1 MRLKSIITVI
11 ALILIMFMSAIES
24 SIISLAL
31 PTIKQD
37 LNAGNLI
44 SLIFTAYFIAL
55 VIANPI
61 VGELLSRFKIIYVA
75 IAGLLLFSIGSFMC
89 GLSTNFTMLII
100 SRVIQGFGSGVLMS
114 LSQIVPKLAFEIPLR
129 YKIMGIVG
137 SVWGISSII
146 GPLLGGGILEFAT
159 WHWLF
164 YINIPIAIIAIILVI
179 WTFHFPE
186 EETVAKSKFDTKGL
200 TLFYVFIGLIMFAL
214 LNQQLLLLNFLSF
227 ILAIVVAMCLFKVEK
242 HVSSPFLPVVE
253 FNRSI
258 TLVFITDL
266 LTAICLMGFNL
277 YIPVYLQEQLG
288 LSPLQSGL
296 VIFPLSVAWITLN
309 FNLHLSV
316 AWITLNFNLHRIEAK
331 LSRKVIYLLSFTLLL
346 VSSIIISFGIKLP
359 VLIAFVLILAG
370 LSFGYIYTKDSVI
383 VQEET
388 SPLQMKKMMSF
399 YGLTKN
405 LGASIGSTIMGYLY
419 AIQSG
424 IFGPNL
430 HNVLSAVAVISIG
443 LIVLWVVF
451 FKEQSSQ
458 SKE

>member
-1 MRLKSIITVI
+1 MRLKSIVTVI
-11 ALILIMFMSAIES
+11 ALILIMFMAAIES

-61 VGELLSRFKIIYVA
+61 VGELLTRFKIIYIA
-75 IAGLLLFSIGSFMC
+75 IAGLTLFTVGSLMS
-89 GLSTNFTMLII
+89 GLSTHFSMLII
-100 SRVIQGFGSGVLMS
+100 SRVIQGFGSGVMMS

-164 YINIPIAIIAIILVI
+164 YINIPIAIIAIILVV

-186 EETVAKSKFDTKGL
+186 EKTVAKSKFDTKGI
-200 TLFYVFIGLIMFAL
+200 TLFYIFIGLIMFAL
-214 LNQQLLLLNFLSF
+214 LNQQHLYLNIIGFV
-227 ILAIVVAMCLFKVEK
+227 LAILVALRLFNVEK
-242 HVSSPFLPVVE
+242 KVSSPFLPVAE
-253 FNRSI
+253 FNRMI

-266 LTAICLMGFNL
+266 LTAVCLMGFNL

-309 FNLHLSV
+309 FNLH
-316 AWITLNFNLHRIEAK
+316 HIEAK
-331 LSRKVIYLLSFTLLL
+331 LSRKVIYLSSFTLLL
-346 VSSIIISFGIKLP
+346 LLSSIIIAFGIKLP
-359 VLIAFVLILAG
+359 ILIACVLILSG

-388 SPLQMKKMMSF
+388 SPIQMKKMMSF

-419 AIQSG
+419 ALKSG
-424 IFGPNL
+424 LFGANL
-430 HNVLSAVAVISIG
+430 HNILGVVSLISVG
-443 LIVLWVVF
+443 LIVVWLIF
-451 FKEQSSQ
+451 YREAASQTKE
-458 SKE
+458 

>member
-159 WHWLF
+159 WDWLF

-309 FNLHLSV
+309 FNLH
-316 AWITLNFNLHRIEAK
+316 RIEAK

>member
-1 MRLKSIITVI
+1 MRLKSIVTVI
-11 ALILIMFMSAIES
+11 ALILIMFMAAIES

-55 VIANPI
+55 VITNPI
-61 VGELLSRFKIIYVA
+61 VGELLTRFKIIYIA
-75 IAGLLLFSIGSFMC
+75 IAGLTLFTVGSLMS
-89 GLSTNFTMLII
+89 GLSTHFSMLII
-100 SRVIQGFGSGVLMS
+100 SRVIQGFGSGVMMS

-164 YINIPIAIIAIILVI
+164 YINIPIAIIAIILVV

-186 EETVAKSKFDTKGL
+186 EKTVAKSKFDTKGI
-200 TLFYVFIGLIMFAL
+200 TLFYIFIGLIMFAL
-214 LNQQLLLLNFLSF
+214 LNQQHLYLNIIGFV
-227 ILAIVVAMCLFKVEK
+227 LAILVALRLFNVEK
-242 HVSSPFLPVVE
+242 KVSSPFLPVAE
-253 FNRSI
+253 FNRMI

-266 LTAICLMGFNL
+266 LTAVCLMGFNL

-309 FNLHLSV
+309 FNLH
-316 AWITLNFNLHRIEAK
+316 HIEAK
-331 LSRKVIYLLSFTLLL
+331 LSRKVIYLSSFTLLL
-346 VSSIIISFGIKLP
+346 LSSIIIAFGIKLP
-359 VLIAFVLILAG
+359 ILIACVLILSG

-388 SPLQMKKMMSF
+388 SPIQMKKMMSF

-419 AIQSG
+419 ALKSG
-424 IFGPNL
+424 LFGANL
-430 HNVLSAVAVISIG
+430 HNILGVVSLISVG
-443 LIVLWVVF
+443 LIVVWLIF
-451 FKEQSSQ
+451 YREAASQTKE
-458 SKE
+458 

>member
-309 FNLHLSV
+309 FNLH
-316 AWITLNFNLHRIEAK
+316 RIEAK

-370 LSFGYIYTKDSVI
+370 LIFGYIYTKDSVI

>member
-1 MRLKSIITVI
+1 MRLKSIVTVI
-11 ALILIMFMSAIES
+11 ALILIMFMAAIES

-61 VGELLSRFKIIYVA
+61 VGELLTRFKIIYIA
-75 IAGLLLFSIGSFMC
+75 IAGLTLFTVGSLMS
-89 GLSTNFTMLII
+89 GLSTHFSMLII
-100 SRVIQGFGSGVLMS
+100 SRVIQGFGSGVMMS

-164 YINIPIAIIAIILVI
+164 FINIPIAIIAIILVV
-179 WTFHFPE
+179 WTFHFSE
-186 EETVAKSKFDTKGL
+186 EETVAKSKFDTKGI
-200 TLFYVFIGLIMFAL
+200 TLFYIFIGLIMFAL
-214 LNQQLLLLNFLSF
+214 LNQQHLYLNIIGFV
-227 ILAIVVAMCLFKVEK
+227 LAILIALRLFNVEK
-242 HVSSPFLPVVE
+242 KVSSPFLPVAE
-253 FNRSI
+253 FNRMI

-266 LTAICLMGFNL
+266 LTAVCLMGFNL

-309 FNLHLSV
+309 FNLH
-316 AWITLNFNLHRIEAK
+316 HIEAK
-331 LSRKVIYLLSFTLLL
+331 LSRKVIYLSSFTLLL
-346 VSSIIISFGIKLP
+346 LSSIIIAFGIKLP
-359 VLIAFVLILAG
+359 ILIACVLILSG
-370 LSFGYIYTKDSVI
+370 ISFGYIYTKDSVI

-388 SPLQMKKMMSF
+388 SPIQMKKMMSF

-419 AIQSG
+419 ALKSG
-424 IFGPNL
+424 LFGANL
-430 HNVLSAVAVISIG
+430 HNILGVVSLISVW
-443 LIVLWVVF
+443 LIVVWLIF
-451 FKEQSSQ
+451 YREAASQ
-458 SKE
+458 TNE

>member
-1 MRLKSIITVI
+1 MQLKSIITVI

-309 FNLHLSV
+309 FNLH
-316 AWITLNFNLHRIEAK
+316 RIEAK

>member
-1 MRLKSIITVI
+1 
-11 ALILIMFMSAIES
+11 S

-309 FNLHLSV
+309 FNLH
-316 AWITLNFNLHRIEAK
+316 RIEAK

>member
-137 SVWGISSII
+137 SVWGISSIV

-309 FNLHLSV
+309 FNLH
-316 AWITLNFNLHRIEAK
+316 RIEAK

>member
-1 MRLKSIITVI
+1 MRLKSIVTVI
-11 ALILIMFMSAIES
+11 ALILIMFMAAIES

-61 VGELLSRFKIIYVA
+61 VGELLTRFKIIYIA
-75 IAGLLLFSIGSFMC
+75 IAGLTLFTVGSLMS
-89 GLSTNFTMLII
+89 GLSTHFSMLVI
-100 SRVIQGFGSGVLMS
+100 SRVIQGFGSGVMMS

-146 GPLLGGGILEFAT
+146 GPLLGGGILEFVT

-164 YINIPIAIIAIILVI
+164 YINIPIAIIAIILVV

-186 EETVAKSKFDTKGL
+186 EETVAKSKFDTKGI
-200 TLFYVFIGLIMFAL
+200 TLFYIFIGLIMFAL
-214 LNQQLLLLNFLSF
+214 LNQQHLYLNIIGFV
-227 ILAIVVAMCLFKVEK
+227 LAILVALRLFNVEK
-242 HVSSPFLPVVE
+242 KVSSPFLPVAE
-253 FNRSI
+253 FNRMI

-266 LTAICLMGFNL
+266 LTAVCLMGFNL

-309 FNLHLSV
+309 FNLH
-316 AWITLNFNLHRIEAK
+316 HIEAK
-331 LSRKVIYLLSFTLLL
+331 LSRKVIYLSSFTLLL
-346 VSSIIISFGIKLP
+346 LSSIIIAFGIKLP
-359 VLIAFVLILAG
+359 ILIACVLILSG

-388 SPLQMKKMMSF
+388 SPIQMKKMMSF

-419 AIQSG
+419 ALKSG
-424 IFGPNL
+424 LFGANL
-430 HNVLSAVAVISIG
+430 HNILGVVSLISVG
-443 LIVLWVVF
+443 LIVVWLIF
-451 FKEQSSQ
+451 YREAASQTKE
-458 SKE
+458 

>member
-1 MRLKSIITVI
+1 MRLKSIVTVI
-11 ALILIMFMSAIES
+11 ALILIMFMAAIES

-61 VGELLSRFKIIYVA
+61 VGELLTRFKIIYIA
-75 IAGLLLFSIGSFMC
+75 IAGLTLFTVGSLMS
-89 GLSTNFTMLII
+89 GLSTHFSMLII
-100 SRVIQGFGSGVLMS
+100 SRVIQGFGSGVMMS

-164 YINIPIAIIAIILVI
+164 YINIPIAIIAIILVV

-186 EETVAKSKFDTKGL
+186 EETVAKSKFDTKGI
-200 TLFYVFIGLIMFAL
+200 TLFYIFIGLIMFAL
-214 LNQQLLLLNFLSF
+214 LNQQHLYLNIIGFV
-227 ILAIVVAMCLFKVEK
+227 LAILVALRLFNVEK
-242 HVSSPFLPVVE
+242 KVSYPFLPVAE
-253 FNRSI
+253 FNRMI

-266 LTAICLMGFNL
+266 LTAVCLMGFNL

-309 FNLHLSV
+309 FNLH
-316 AWITLNFNLHRIEAK
+316 HIEAK
-331 LSRKVIYLLSFTLLL
+331 LSRKVIYLSSFTLLL
-346 VSSIIISFGIKLP
+346 LSSIIIAFGIKLP
-359 VLIAFVLILAG
+359 ILIACVLILSG

-388 SPLQMKKMMSF
+388 SPIQMKKMMSF

-419 AIQSG
+419 ALKSG
-424 IFGPNL
+424 LFGANL
-430 HNVLSAVAVISIG
+430 HNILGVVSLISVG
-443 LIVLWVVF
+443 LIVVWLIF
-451 FKEQSSQ
+451 YREAASQTKE
-458 SKE
+458 

>member
-1 MRLKSIITVI
+1 
-11 ALILIMFMSAIES
+11 MFMSAIES

-309 FNLHLSV
+309 FNLH
-316 AWITLNFNLHRIEAK
+316 RIEAK

-424 IFGPNL
+424 IFGPN
-430 HNVLSAVAVISIG
+430 
-443 LIVLWVVF
+443 
-451 FKEQSSQ
+451 
-458 SKE
+458 

>member
-1 MRLKSIITVI
+1 MRLKSIVTVI
-11 ALILIMFMSAIES
+11 ALILIMFMAAIES

-61 VGELLSRFKIIYVA
+61 VGELLTRFKIIYIA
-75 IAGLLLFSIGSFMC
+75 IAGLTLFTVGSLIS
-89 GLSTNFTMLII
+89 GLSTHFSMLII
-100 SRVIQGFGSGVLMS
+100 SRVIQGFGSGVMMS

-164 YINIPIAIIAIILVI
+164 YINIPIAIIAIILVV

-186 EETVAKSKFDTKGL
+186 EETVAKSKFDTKGI
-200 TLFYVFIGLIMFAL
+200 TLFYIFIGLIMFAL
-214 LNQQLLLLNFLSF
+214 LNQQHLYLNIIGFV
-227 ILAIVVAMCLFKVEK
+227 LAILVALRLFNVEK
-242 HVSSPFLPVVE
+242 KVSSPFLPVAE
-253 FNRSI
+253 FNRMI

-266 LTAICLMGFNL
+266 LTAVCLMGFNL

-309 FNLHLSV
+309 FNLH
-316 AWITLNFNLHRIEAK
+316 HIEAK
-331 LSRKVIYLLSFTLLL
+331 LSRKVIYLSSFTLLL
-346 VSSIIISFGIKLP
+346 LSSIIIAFGIKLP
-359 VLIAFVLILAG
+359 ILIACVLILSG

-388 SPLQMKKMMSF
+388 SPIQMKKMMSF

-419 AIQSG
+419 ALKSG
-424 IFGPNL
+424 LFGANL
-430 HNVLSAVAVISIG
+430 HNILGVVSLISVG
-443 LIVLWVVF
+443 LIVVWLIF
-451 FKEQSSQ
+451 YREAASQTKE
-458 SKE
+458 

>member
-309 FNLHLSV
+309 FNLH
-316 AWITLNFNLHRIEAK
+316 RIEAK

-346 VSSIIISFGIKLP
+346 VSSIIISFVIKLP

>member
-309 FNLHLSV
+309 FNLH
-316 AWITLNFNLHRIEAK
+316 RIEAK

-424 IFGPNL
+424 IFDPNL

>member
-1 MRLKSIITVI
+1 MRLKSIVTVI
-11 ALILIMFMSAIES
+11 ALILIMFMATIES

-61 VGELLSRFKIIYVA
+61 VGELLTRFKIIYIA
-75 IAGLLLFSIGSFMC
+75 IAGLTLFTVGSLMS
-89 GLSTNFTMLII
+89 GLSTHFSMLVI
-100 SRVIQGFGSGVLMS
+100 SRVIQGFGSGVMMS

-164 YINIPIAIIAIILVI
+164 YINIPIAIIAIILVV

-186 EETVAKSKFDTKGL
+186 EETVAKSKFDTKGI
-200 TLFYVFIGLIMFAL
+200 TLFYIFIGLIMFAL
-214 LNQQLLLLNFLSF
+214 LNQQHLYLNIIGFV
-227 ILAIVVAMCLFKVEK
+227 LAILVALRLFNVEK
-242 HVSSPFLPVVE
+242 KVSSPFLPVAE
-253 FNRSI
+253 FNRMI

-266 LTAICLMGFNL
+266 LTAVCLMGFNL

-309 FNLHLSV
+309 FNLH
-316 AWITLNFNLHRIEAK
+316 HIEAK
-331 LSRKVIYLLSFTLLL
+331 LSRKVIYLSSFTLLL
-346 VSSIIISFGIKLP
+346 LSSIIIAFGIKLP
-359 VLIAFVLILAG
+359 ILIACVLILSG

-388 SPLQMKKMMSF
+388 SPIQMKKMMSF

-419 AIQSG
+419 ALKSG
-424 IFGPNL
+424 LFGANL
-430 HNVLSAVAVISIG
+430 HNILGVVSLISVG
-443 LIVLWVVF
+443 LIVVWLIF
-451 FKEQSSQ
+451 YREAASQTKE
-458 SKE
+458 

>member
-1 MRLKSIITVI
+1 MRLKSIVTVV
-11 ALILIMFMSAIES
+11 ALILIMFMAAIES

-31 PTIKQD
+31 PTIKKD

-75 IAGLLLFSIGSFMC
+75 IAGLLLFSIGSLMS

-146 GPLLGGGILEFAT
+146 GPLLGGGILEFAS

-186 EETVAKSKFDTKGL
+186 EETVSKSKFDTKGL
-200 TLFYVFIGLIMFAL
+200 SLFYVFISLIMFAL
-214 LNQQLLLLNFLSF
+214 LNQQLIFFNLISF
-227 ILAIVVAMCLFKVEK
+227 ILAIVVAIRLFKVEK
-242 HVSSPFLPVVE
+242 NVSSPFLPVME

-309 FNLHLSV
+309 FNLHHL
-316 AWITLNFNLHRIEAK
+316 EAK
-331 LSRKVIYLLSFTLLL
+331 LSRKTIYLLSFTLLL
-346 VSSIIISFGIKLP
+346 LSSIIIAFGIKLP
-359 VLIAFVLILAG
+359 LLIAAVLILAG

-388 SPLQMKKMMSF
+388 SPIQMKKMMSF

-419 AIQSG
+419 ALQSG
-424 IFGPNL
+424 VFGSNL
-430 HNVLSAVAVISIG
+430 HNILGVVSIICIG
-443 LIVLWVVF
+443 LIFVWIKI
-451 FKEQSSQ
+451 FKEYPPQT
-458 SKE
+458 KE

>member
-11 ALILIMFMSAIES
+11 ALILIMFMSVIES

-309 FNLHLSV
+309 FNLH
-316 AWITLNFNLHRIEAK
+316 RIEAK

-451 FKEQSSQ
+451 F
-458 SKE
+458 

>member
-1 MRLKSIITVI
+1 MRLKSIVTVI
-11 ALILIMFMSAIES
+11 ALILIMFMAAIES

-61 VGELLSRFKIIYVA
+61 VGELLTRFKFIYIA
-75 IAGLLLFSIGSFMC
+75 IAGLTLFTVGSLMS
-89 GLSTNFTMLII
+89 GLSTHFSMLII
-100 SRVIQGFGSGVLMS
+100 SRVIQGFGSGVMMS

-164 YINIPIAIIAIILVI
+164 YINIPIAIIAIILVV

-186 EETVAKSKFDTKGL
+186 EETVAKSKFDTKGI
-200 TLFYVFIGLIMFAL
+200 TLFYIFIGLIMFAL
-214 LNQQLLLLNFLSF
+214 LNQQHLYLNIIGFV
-227 ILAIVVAMCLFKVEK
+227 LAILVALRLFNVEK
-242 HVSSPFLPVVE
+242 KVSSPFLPVAE
-253 FNRSI
+253 FNRMI

-266 LTAICLMGFNL
+266 LTAVCLMGFNL

-309 FNLHLSV
+309 FNLH
-316 AWITLNFNLHRIEAK
+316 HIEAK
-331 LSRKVIYLLSFTLLL
+331 LSRKVIYLSSFTLLL
-346 VSSIIISFGIKLP
+346 LSSIIIAFGIKLP
-359 VLIAFVLILAG
+359 ILIACVLILSG

-388 SPLQMKKMMSF
+388 SPIQMKKMMSF

-419 AIQSG
+419 ALKSG
-424 IFGPNL
+424 LFGANL
-430 HNVLSAVAVISIG
+430 HNILGVVSLISVG
-443 LIVLWVVF
+443 LIVVWLIF
-451 FKEQSSQ
+451 YREAASQTKE
-458 SKE
+458 

>member
-75 IAGLLLFSIGSFMC
+75 IAGLLLFSIASLMC

-227 ILAIVVAMCLFKVEK
+227 ILAIVVAIRLFKVEK

-309 FNLHLSV
+309 FNLH
-316 AWITLNFNLHRIEAK
+316 RIEAK

-359 VLIAFVLILAG
+359 LLIAFVLILAG

-419 AIQSG
+419 AIQSA

-430 HNVLSAVAVISIG
+430 HNVLSAVAVISTG

-451 FKEQSSQ
+451 FKEQLSQ

>member
-1 MRLKSIITVI
+1 
-11 ALILIMFMSAIES
+11 
-24 SIISLAL
+24 
-31 PTIKQD
+31 
-37 LNAGNLI
+37 
-44 SLIFTAYFIAL
+44 YFIAL

-309 FNLHLSV
+309 FNLH
-316 AWITLNFNLHRIEAK
+316 RIEAK

>member
-1 MRLKSIITVI
+1 
-11 ALILIMFMSAIES
+11 
-24 SIISLAL
+24 AL

-309 FNLHLSV
+309 FNLH
-316 AWITLNFNLHRIEAK
+316 RIEAK

>member
-37 LNAGNLI
+37 LNAANLI

-309 FNLHLSV
+309 FNLH
-316 AWITLNFNLHRIEAK
+316 RIEAK

>member
-164 YINIPIAIIAIILVI
+164 YINIPIAIIPIILVI

-277 YIPVYLQEQLG
+277 YISVYLQEQLG

-296 VIFPLSVAWITLN
+296 VIFP
-309 FNLHLSV
+309 LSV

>member
-227 ILAIVVAMCLFKVEK
+227 ILAIVVAIRLFKVEK

-309 FNLHLSV
+309 FNLH
-316 AWITLNFNLHRIEAK
+316 RIEAK

-359 VLIAFVLILAG
+359 LLFAFVLILAG

>member
-296 VIFPLSVAWITLN
+296 VIFPLSL
-309 FNLHLSV
+309 

-370 LSFGYIYTKDSVI
+370 LSFGYTYTKDRVI

-451 FKEQSSQ
+451 F
-458 SKE
+458 

>member
-242 HVSSPFLPVVE
+242 HVSSPFLPVVI

-296 VIFPLSVAWITLN
+296 VIFPLSL
-309 FNLHLSV
+309 

>member
-1 MRLKSIITVI
+1 MRLKSIVTVI
-11 ALILIMFMSAIES
+11 ALILIMFMAAIES

-61 VGELLSRFKIIYVA
+61 VGELLTRFKIIYIA
-75 IAGLLLFSIGSFMC
+75 IAGLTLFTVGSLMS
-89 GLSTNFTMLII
+89 GLSTHFSMLII
-100 SRVIQGFGSGVLMS
+100 SRVIQGFGSGVMMS

-164 YINIPIAIIAIILVI
+164 YINIPIAIIAIILVV

-186 EETVAKSKFDTKGL
+186 EETVAKSKFDTKGI
-200 TLFYVFIGLIMFAL
+200 TLFYIFIGLIMFAL
-214 LNQQLLLLNFLSF
+214 LNQQHLYLNIIGFV
-227 ILAIVVAMCLFKVEK
+227 LAILVALRLFNVEK
-242 HVSSPFLPVVE
+242 KVSSPFLPVAE
-253 FNRSI
+253 FNRMI

-266 LTAICLMGFNL
+266 LTAVCLMGFNL

-309 FNLHLSV
+309 FNLH
-316 AWITLNFNLHRIEAK
+316 HIEAK
-331 LSRKVIYLLSFTLLL
+331 LSRKVIYLSSFTLLL
-346 VSSIIISFGIKLP
+346 LSSIIIAFGIKLP
-359 VLIAFVLILAG
+359 ILIACVLILSG

-383 VQEET
+383 VQKET
-388 SPLQMKKMMSF
+388 SPIQMKKMMSF

-419 AIQSG
+419 VLKSG
-424 IFGPNL
+424 LFGANL
-430 HNVLSAVAVISIG
+430 HNILGVVSLISVG
-443 LIVLWVVF
+443 LIVVWLIF
-451 FKEQSSQ
+451 YREAASQTKE
-458 SKE
+458 

>member
-1 MRLKSIITVI
+1 MRVKSIITVI

-309 FNLHLSV
+309 FNLH
-316 AWITLNFNLHRIEAK
+316 RIEAK

>member
-1 MRLKSIITVI
+1 MRLKLIITVI

-309 FNLHLSV
+309 FNLH
-316 AWITLNFNLHRIEAK
+316 RIEAK

-451 FKEQSSQ
+451 F
-458 SKE
+458 

>member
-179 WTFHFPE
+179 WTFHFSE

-296 VIFPLSVAWITLN
+296 VIFP
-309 FNLHLSV
+309 LSV

>member
-146 GPLLGGGILEFAT
+146 GPLLGGGTLEFAT

-309 FNLHLSV
+309 FNLH
-316 AWITLNFNLHRIEAK
+316 RIEAK

>member
-1 MRLKSIITVI
+1 MRLKSIVTVI
-11 ALILIMFMSAIES
+11 ALILIMFMAAIES

-61 VGELLSRFKIIYVA
+61 VGELLTRFKIIYIA
-75 IAGLLLFSIGSFMC
+75 IAGLTLFTVGSLMS
-89 GLSTNFTMLII
+89 GLSTHFSMLII
-100 SRVIQGFGSGVLMS
+100 SRVIQGFGSGVMMS

-164 YINIPIAIIAIILVI
+164 FINIPIAIIAIILVV
-179 WTFHFPE
+179 WTFHFSE
-186 EETVAKSKFDTKGL
+186 EETVAKSKFDTKGI
-200 TLFYVFIGLIMFAL
+200 TLFYIFIGLIMFAL
-214 LNQQLLLLNFLSF
+214 LNQQHLYLNIIGFV
-227 ILAIVVAMCLFKVEK
+227 LAILIALRLFNVEK
-242 HVSSPFLPVVE
+242 KVSSPFLPVAE
-253 FNRSI
+253 FNRMI

-266 LTAICLMGFNL
+266 LTAVCLMGFNL

-309 FNLHLSV
+309 FNLH
-316 AWITLNFNLHRIEAK
+316 HIEAK
-331 LSRKVIYLLSFTLLL
+331 LSRKVIYLSSFTLLL
-346 VSSIIISFGIKLP
+346 LSSIIIAFGIKLP
-359 VLIAFVLILAG
+359 ILIACVLILSG
-370 LSFGYIYTKDSVI
+370 ISFGYIYTKDSVI

-388 SPLQMKKMMSF
+388 SPIQMKKMMSF

-419 AIQSG
+419 ALKSG
-424 IFGPNL
+424 LFGANL
-430 HNVLSAVAVISIG
+430 HNILGVVSLISAG
-443 LIVLWVVF
+443 LIVVWLIF
-451 FKEQSSQ
+451 YREAASQ
-458 SKE
+458 TNE

>member
-1 MRLKSIITVI
+1 MRLKSIVTVI
-11 ALILIMFMSAIES
+11 ALILIMFMAAIES

-61 VGELLSRFKIIYVA
+61 VGELLTRFKIIYIV
-75 IAGLLLFSIGSFMC
+75 IAGLTLFTVGSLMS
-89 GLSTNFTMLII
+89 GLSTHFSMLII
-100 SRVIQGFGSGVLMS
+100 SRVIQGFGSGVMMS

-164 YINIPIAIIAIILVI
+164 YINIPIAIIAIILVV

-186 EETVAKSKFDTKGL
+186 EETVAKSKFDTKGI
-200 TLFYVFIGLIMFAL
+200 TLFYIFIGLIMFAL
-214 LNQQLLLLNFLSF
+214 LNQQHLYLNIIGFV
-227 ILAIVVAMCLFKVEK
+227 LAILVALRLFNVEK
-242 HVSSPFLPVVE
+242 KVSSPFLPVAE
-253 FNRSI
+253 FNRMI

-266 LTAICLMGFNL
+266 LTAVCLMGFNL

-309 FNLHLSV
+309 FNLH
-316 AWITLNFNLHRIEAK
+316 HIEAK
-331 LSRKVIYLLSFTLLL
+331 LSRKVIYLSSFTLLL
-346 VSSIIISFGIKLP
+346 LSSIIIAFGIKLP
-359 VLIAFVLILAG
+359 ILIACVLILSG

-388 SPLQMKKMMSF
+388 SPIQMKKMMSF

-419 AIQSG
+419 ALKSG
-424 IFGPNL
+424 LFGANL
-430 HNVLSAVAVISIG
+430 HNILGVVSLISVG
-443 LIVLWVVF
+443 LIVVWLIF
-451 FKEQSSQ
+451 YREAASQTKE
-458 SKE
+458 

>member
-100 SRVIQGFGSGVLMS
+100 SRLIQGFGSGVLMS

-129 YKIMGIVG
+129 YKIMGTVG

-309 FNLHLSV
+309 FNLH
-316 AWITLNFNLHRIEAK
+316 RIEAK

>member
-296 VIFPLSVAWITLN
+296 VIFPLSL
-309 FNLHLSV
+309 

-430 HNVLSAVAVISIG
+430 HNVLSAVSVISIG

>member
-277 YIPVYLQEQLG
+277 YTPVYLQEQLG

-296 VIFPLSVAWITLN
+296 VIFP
-309 FNLHLSV
+309 LSV

>member
-309 FNLHLSV
+309 FNLH
-316 AWITLNFNLHRIEAK
+316 RIEAK

-430 HNVLSAVAVISIG
+430 
-443 LIVLWVVF
+443 
-451 FKEQSSQ
+451 
-458 SKE
+458 

>member
-1 MRLKSIITVI
+1 MRLKSIVTVI
-11 ALILIMFMSAIES
+11 ALILIMFMAAIES

-61 VGELLSRFKIIYVA
+61 VGELLTRFKIIYIA
-75 IAGLLLFSIGSFMC
+75 IAGLTLFTVGSLMS
-89 GLSTNFTMLII
+89 GLSTHFSMLII
-100 SRVIQGFGSGVLMS
+100 SRVIQGFGSGVMMS

-164 YINIPIAIIAIILVI
+164 FINIPIAIIAIILVV
-179 WTFHFPE
+179 WTFHFSE
-186 EETVAKSKFDTKGL
+186 EETVAKSKFDTKGI
-200 TLFYVFIGLIMFAL
+200 TLFYIFIGLIMFAL
-214 LNQQLLLLNFLSF
+214 LNQQHLYLNIIGFV
-227 ILAIVVAMCLFKVEK
+227 LAILIALRLFNVEK
-242 HVSSPFLPVVE
+242 KVSSPFLPVAE
-253 FNRSI
+253 FNRMI

-266 LTAICLMGFNL
+266 LTAVCLMGFNL

-309 FNLHLSV
+309 FNLH
-316 AWITLNFNLHRIEAK
+316 HIEAK
-331 LSRKVIYLLSFTLLL
+331 LSRKVIYLSSFTLLL
-346 VSSIIISFGIKLP
+346 LSSIIIAFGIKLP
-359 VLIAFVLILAG
+359 ILIACVLILSG
-370 LSFGYIYTKDSVI
+370 ISFGYIYTKDSVI
-383 VQEET
+383 VQEKT
-388 SPLQMKKMMSF
+388 SPIQMKKMMSF

-419 AIQSG
+419 ALKSG
-424 IFGPNL
+424 LFGANL
-430 HNVLSAVAVISIG
+430 HNILGVVSLISVG
-443 LIVLWVVF
+443 LIVVWLIF
-451 FKEQSSQ
+451 YREAASQ
-458 SKE
+458 TNE

>member
-100 SRVIQGFGSGVLMS
+100 SRLIQGFVSGVLMS

-309 FNLHLSV
+309 FNLH
-316 AWITLNFNLHRIEAK
+316 RIEAK